1 MSGVFVVF
9 FFRQKTAYEMR
20 ISDWSSDVCSSDLD
34 RVASIGMFEHVGV
47 RNYTRF
53 FEQVRGH
60 LREQGLALLHTIGS
74 NVSATHTDPWIGKYI
89 FPNSMLPSAAQITRA
104 LERLLVIEDL

>member
-1 MSGVFVVF
+1 
-9 FFRQKTAYEMR
+9 
-20 ISDWSSDVCSSDLD
+20 
-34 RVASIGMFEHVGV
+34 MFEHVGV
-47 RNYTRF
+47 RNYPHF

-104 LERLLVIEDL
+104 LERLLVIEDWPNFGTAYDRTLQAWRRNIAEIGTATCRARVGN

>member
-1 MSGVFVVF
+1 MDGEF
-9 FFRQKTAYEMR
+9 
-20 ISDWSSDVCSSDLD
+20 D

-74 NVSATHTDPWIGKYI
+74 NVSATPTDPWIGKYI

-104 LERLLVIEDL
+104 RSEERRVGKASVRTCISRWQPQH